1 MITNVATSSTGV
13 TLSINGVDDSEYAS
27 YLFDQV
33 VEGWTTNALANT
45 LNGTAGGAP
54 IDDGSTITTANNWT
68 VHVRLSNGRVYSLA
82 CALVDG
88 ETNTAGGAQRLLGT
102 LTTAP

>member
-1 MITNVATSSTGV
+1 MITTVDASSTGV
-13 TLSINGVDDSEYAS
+13 TLSIDDSQYAS

-33 VEGWTTNALANT
+33 VEGWKTNALANT

-82 CALVDG
+82 CALVG
-88 ETNTAGGAQRLLGT
+88 GATNTAAGAQALLAT